1 MQPEVDRLAADTSG
15 ILTVGRL
22 DVDASPHVP
31 GALAIT
37 SLPSAVLIQDGRL
50 VAQFDGRKSAQELK
64 AALGV
69 FIDGLAQ

>member
-1 MQPEVDRLAADTSG
+1 M
-15 ILTVGRL
+15 
-22 DVDASPHVP
+22 P